1 MVHAETLQTL
11 HPAAGATA
19 AVVEFVGELRHAA
32 LPHEVRHYA
41 RRHLLDTV
49 GVMIAGAGGEVA
61 TRAEAVLAAV
71 RPAGRIPVPG
81 RARRAD
87 LIDAA
92 FLGGTAAHGIE
103 LDDGFRQGSVH
114 PGCVVVPAVLA
125 LGYDRHADGRA
136 LMEAIVAGYEAVI
149 AIGRACHPD
158 LRQRGFHP
166 TAAVGVF
173 GSVAAAGKMRGLSA
187 DALAN
192 ALGLAASSAAGL
204 FAFVNGGGDIKRLHA
219 GHAAREGLQAALLAE
234 QGVEGPPDVIEAR
247 DGFMQAFAFGRA
259 DKARAALASEASG
272 QRGHSKSARAG
283 HSPEPG
289 SSARVALASEASG
302 QRGHSKSARAGHSPE
317 PGSSARAALASEA
330 SGQRGHSKSARAIAL
345 PPAAPF
351 GITDCYIK
359 PYPCCRHIQP
369 AVEALIGLINDEA
382 ISSDEVERIEV
393 ATYRIAAEHAETGW
407 DDFASA
413 QLSFPYLMGLAL
425 KFRAVKF
432 EHFSEQTRRDPA
444 FAAIA
449 RKLSVTAPPDVDRL
463 YPQLRPARV
472 TVTTARGSFT
482 RQADEALGSRIVPL
496 DDAGLTA
503 KFFDL
508 VGPVL
513 GAAGAK
519 ELGERL
525 WSLDEISD
533 VAPLVEAMAKPA

>member
-125 LGYDRHADGRA
+125 LGYDRHANGRA

-289 SSARVALASEASG
+289 SSARV
-302 QRGHSKSARAGHSPE
+302 
-317 PGSSARAALASEA
+317 ALASEA

-513 GAAGAK
+513 GAARAK

-525 WSLDEISD
+525 WSLDEIGD
-533 VAPLVEAMAKPA
+533 VAPLVESMAKPA

>member
-11 HPAAGATA
+11 HPAARATA
-19 AVVEFVGELRHAA
+19 AIVEFVGELRHAA
-32 LPHEVRHYA
+32 LADEVRHYA

-49 GVMIAGAGGEVA
+49 GVMIAGAGGNVA
-61 TRAEAVLAAV
+61 IRAEAVLAAA

-87 LIDAA
+87 VIDAA

-114 PGCVVVPAVLA
+114 PGCVVVPAALA
-125 LGYDRHADGRA
+125 LGYDRRADGRT
-136 LMEAIVAGYEAVI
+136 LMEAIVAGYETVI

-173 GSVAAAGKMRGLSA
+173 GSAAAAGKLRGLSP

-192 ALGLAASSAAGL
+192 AFGLAASSAAGL

-259 DKARAALASEASG
+259 DNT
-272 QRGHSKSARAG
+272 HSKSARAM
-283 HSPEPG
+283 
-289 SSARVALASEASG
+289 
-302 QRGHSKSARAGHSPE
+302 
-317 PGSSARAALASEA
+317 
-330 SGQRGHSKSARAIAL
+330 AL

-369 AVEALIGLINDEA
+369 AVEALIGLLNDEA
-382 ISSDEVERIEV
+382 IANDEVQRIEV

-449 RKLSVTAPPDVDRL
+449 RKLTVTAPPDVDRL

-513 GAAGAK
+513 GAARAK
-519 ELGERL
+519 DLGERL
-525 WSLDEISD
+525 WSLDEIGD
-533 VAPLVEAMAKPA
+533 VAPLVEAMAR

>member
-1 MVHAETLQTL
+1 
-11 HPAAGATA
+11 
-19 AVVEFVGELRHAA
+19 
-32 LPHEVRHYA
+32 
-41 RRHLLDTV
+41 
-49 GVMIAGAGGEVA
+49 
-61 TRAEAVLAAV
+61 
-71 RPAGRIPVPG
+71 
-81 RARRAD
+81 
-87 LIDAA
+87 
-92 FLGGTAAHGIE
+92 E

-173 GSVAAAGKMRGLSA
+173 GSVAAAGKRRGLSA
-187 DALAN
+187 EALAS

-259 DKARAALASEASG
+259 GKPRDI
-272 QRGHSKSARAG
+272 
-283 HSPEPG
+283 
-289 SSARVALASEASG
+289 V
-302 QRGHSKSARAGHSPE
+302 
-317 PGSSARAALASEA
+317 
-330 SGQRGHSKSARAIAL
+330 L
-345 PPAAPF
+345 PPDAPF

-369 AVEALIGLINDEA
+369 AVEALIGLLADENIA
-382 ISSDEVERIEV
+382 SEEVERIEV
-393 ATYRIAAEHAETGW
+393 ATYRIAAEHAEAGGA
-407 DDFASA
+407 DCACA
-413 QLSFPYLMGLAL
+413 RLSSPYLWGLGVR
-425 KFRAVKF
+425 FRAVN
-432 EHFSEQTRRDPA
+432 SELFPEEMRRDPP

-449 RKLSVTAPPDVDRL
+449 RKLRVAAPPEIDRL

-472 TVTTARGSFT
+472 TVTTARGTVS

-496 DDAGLTA
+496 DDAGLKA
-503 KFFDL
+503 KFHDL
-508 VGPVL
+508 VGPLL
-513 GAAGAK
+513 GPACTRQLA
-519 ELGERL
+519 ERL
-525 WSLDEISD
+525 WSIGS
-533 VAPLVEAMAKPA
+533 A